1 MGVFPVSFFYKHIID
16 KIQNMVKKK
25 KAGDL
30 VPEPTSDDMPM
41 IAEIDALHVD
51 MPVEDFEQ
59 EFAIMTLRN
68 MVIFPSSILPVS
80 IGRESTLKLA
90 KSATKDETN
99 IVIATQKVAEVEDP
113 GYKDLHQTAV
123 IGHVLRVLEM
133 PNGGTTAIVQTSST
147 KVKIEEVTETKPYL
161 KGKVSFMEK
170 QEEPEANK
178 EMKVLMD
185 TCRDLTKKFL
195 ELSDQMG
202 PDLAFTLKNLKK
214 PSLFVNFVCTNFPFS
229 LEDKFKL
236 IDQTSIK
243 DCMYKLIQILDREM
257 QFAALRR
264 NIQMKTREDLDKQQ
278 REYFLQQQIKN
289 IQDELGNGQDDEID
303 ELRVKGEKKKW
314 SKEVADIFEREVSKL
329 ERINPQAPDYNI
341 QLSYLQILLALPWEE
356 YSADSL
362 SIPNAEK
369 VLNKDHYGLEKVK
382 ERILEH
388 LAVLK
393 LKGDLKSPI
402 ICLYGPPGVG
412 KTSLGR
418 SIATALKRKYVRMSL
433 GGVRDEAEIRGHRKT
448 YIGAMPG
455 RIIKS
460 LIKAGTSNPVIIL
473 DEIDKL
479 GSDHRGDPSSA
490 MLEVLDPEQN
500 NSFHD
505 NYIDM
510 DYDLS
515 NIMFIAT
522 ANDLGTIP
530 QPLLD
535 RMELIEVSGYI
546 TEEKT
551 EIARRHLIPKEME
564 ANGLKKEHLKFSK
577 AAIEY
582 IIENYTRES
591 GVRQLEKTL
600 SKVMRK
606 VALEIASG
614 RFTETY
620 ELKPADVSKF
630 LGSKTYSRDKYQGNE
645 YAGVVTGL
653 AWTAVG
659 GEILFVETSLSKGKG
674 GRLTLTGN
682 LGDVMKESA
691 MLALEYLKA
700 HSAMLNLPEGIFDN
714 WNIHIHVPEGA
725 IPKDGPSAGIT
736 MVTSLASA
744 LTQRKVQPNL
754 AMTGEITLRGKVL
767 PVGGIREK
775 ILAAKRAGITNII
788 LCEENKKDIEEIQP
802 IYLKGVNFHYVSDI
816 KEVLA
821 LALSNEKV
829 KDAIDFSVAEEKK
842 EETEKK

>member
-1 MGVFPVSFFYKHIID
+1 MIKKVRKDKIVMNTENEDISMLAEIETAPLEISPEELENEFPV
-16 KIQNMVKKK
+16 
-25 KAGDL
+25 
-30 VPEPTSDDMPM
+30 
-41 IAEIDALHVD
+41 
-51 MPVEDFEQ
+51 
-59 EFAIMTLRN
+59 MTLRN
-68 MVIFPSSILPVS
+68 MVMFPSVAMPVTV
-80 IGRESTLKLA
+80 GRRATLKLVNA
-90 KSATKDETN
+90 ALKSKSF
-99 IVIATQKVAEVEDP
+99 IVISTQMMSEVESP
-113 GYKDLHQTAV
+113 VQKDLYPTAV
-123 IGHVLRVLEM
+123 IGKVLRIFEM
-133 PNGGTTAIVQTSST
+133 PGGSTTVILQANGPKVHIDKITSLRPYLSGKVTRIEEDMKVEGTTEFKA
-147 KVKIEEVTETKPYL
+147 
-161 KGKVSFMEK
+161 
-170 QEEPEANK
+170 
-178 EMKVLMD
+178 LMD
-185 TCRDLTKKFL
+185 TCREMSSKFIDISDN
-195 ELSDQMG
+195 LS
-202 PDLAFTLKNLKK
+202 PDAAFAIKNLENNEM
-214 PSLFVNFVCTNFPFS
+214 LVNFICSNFPFTV
-229 LEDKFKL
+229 EDK
-236 IDQTSIK
+236 IDLLQINNLK
-243 DCMYKLIQILDREM
+243 DRLYRLIQILNKEI
-257 QFAALRR
+257 QLAALKQS
-264 NIQMKTREDLDKQQ
+264 IQMRTREELDRQQ
-278 REYFLQQQIKN
+278 KEYFLQQQIKN
-289 IQDELGNGQDDEID
+289 IQDELGNSQDDEIED
-303 ELRVKGEKKKW
+303 LRNKGKEKAW
-314 SKEVADIFEREVSKL
+314 SKEVADIFEREVNKL
-329 ERINPQAPDYNI
+329 ERINPQSPDYNV
-341 QLSYLQILLALPWEE
+341 QLIYLQTLLALPWET
-356 YSADSL
+356 YSTDDINL
-362 SIPNAEK
+362 QNAEK

-418 SIATALKRKYVRMSL
+418 SIASALKRKYVRMSL
-433 GGVRDEAEIRGHRKT
+433 GGVHDEAEIRGHRKT

-500 NSFHD
+500 NTFHD

-515 NIMFIAT
+515 KVMFIAT
-522 ANDLGTIP
+522 ANNLGTIP
-530 QPLLD
+530 TPLLD

-546 TEEKT
+546 TEEKI
-551 EIARRHLIPKEME
+551 EIAKRHLIPKEMQ
-564 ANGLKKEHLKFSK
+564 ANGLQKEHVKFTK

-591 GVRQLEKTL
+591 GVRELEKKI

-606 VALEIASG
+606 IALEIASD
-614 RFTETY
+614 RFTGQH
-620 ELKPADVSKF
+620 ELKPADIKAY
-630 LGSKTYSRDKYQGNE
+630 LGASEYSRDKYQGNE

-674 GRLTLTGN
+674 GKLTLTGN

-700 HSAMLNLPEGIFDN
+700 HSHLLNLPTEVFDN

-744 LTQRKVQPNL
+744 LTQRKVKPNL

-775 ILAAKRAGITNII
+775 ILAAKRAGIKEII
-788 LCEENKKDIEEIQP
+788 LCEENRKDIEEIQP
-802 IYLKGVNFHYVSDI
+802 IYVQGLTFHYVKDI
-816 KEVLA
+816 KEVLQ
-821 LALSNEKV
+821 LSLTNEKV
-829 KDAIDFSVAEEKK
+829 ADAIDLSVNEEK
-842 EETEKK
+842 EKTKA